1 MITIGLDL
9 SINSTGICVN
19 DDGEYHYYIITSKRT
34 RKLNKFTND
43 HINIIFY
50 DKKETDSENIREIG
64 VLIQQ
69 IILSELMF
77 LPDLVI
83 MEDVAM
89 GARSRSIITLTLL
102 NGYVRRI
109 LDEMEI
115 KYITATPTQWKKQML
130 GNGQADKEL
139 TVYHWKK
146 LQPQYSDLEIKVDD
160 IADAYFLSN
169 MKI

>member
-9 SINSTGICVN
+9 SINSTGICIKN
-19 DDGEYHYYIITSKRT
+19 DDDYHYYIITSKRT

-64 VLIQQ
+64 TLIKQV
-69 IILSELMF
+69 ILSELAF
-77 LPDLVI
+77 LPDKVVL
-83 MEDVAM
+83 EDIAM

-115 KYITATPTQWKKQML
+115 KYITIPPTQWKK
-130 GNGQADKEL
+130 
-139 TVYHWKK
+139 
-146 LQPQYSDLEIKVDD
+146 
-160 IADAYFLSN
+160 
-169 MKI
+169 